1 MTCEVRR
8 GISRMG
14 EEMGEPVL
22 LWSKSLRG
30 GTCGVGGDDCGVGHE
45 ALGENM
51 KERVWVQ
58 GWRN

>member
-14 EEMGEPVL
+14 EEMGESVL

-30 GTCGVGGDDCGVGHE
+30 GTCGVGGGDCGVGHE

-51 KERVWVQ
+51 KERVWVR